1 MNQEITL
8 HVGTGAEETVNL
20 WRNYNECGAEPLVYN
35 FEDTKNDGLTF
46 EQYSYKNE
54 NTGKRTVFIK
64 VNNGTHDWYNGS
76 SNDIDYNTE
85 IYKFFTGK
93 INGESGIETNMA
105 EKFSIYPNPAANI
118 VNVTTDGNTE
128 LAIFNATGKE
138 IKRISTNES
147 TTSIDISDMPNGLY
161 FVVAN
166 GRAQK
171 LTIAR

>member
-1 MNQEITL
+1 M
-8 HVGTGAEETVNL
+8 
-20 WRNYNECGAEPLVYN
+20 
-35 FEDTKNDGLTF
+35 
-46 EQYSYKNE
+46 NE

-64 VNNGTHDWYNGS
+64 ANNGTHDWYNGS

-93 INGESGIETNMA
+93 INGVSSIETNTVDN
-105 EKFSIYPNPAANI
+105 FRIYPNPAADI
-118 VNVTTDGNTE
+118 VNVTTEANTE

-138 IKRISTNES
+138 IKHINATE
-147 TTSIDISDMPNGLY
+147 TITSIDISDMPNGLY